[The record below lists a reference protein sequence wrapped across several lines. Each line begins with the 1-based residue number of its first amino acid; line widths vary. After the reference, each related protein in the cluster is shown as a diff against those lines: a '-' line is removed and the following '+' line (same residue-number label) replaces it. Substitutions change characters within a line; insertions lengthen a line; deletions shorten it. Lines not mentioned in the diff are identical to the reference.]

1 MKRKHIIFSIFI
13 LAITFSSCREITIST
28 VVNKDGSFTRIVTI
42 TGDSSDVFKPPN
54 LPYAVDKTW
63 KKEVAKDTTNDNK
76 YILTYTKF
84 YKKSDLINQE
94 MSQDTGWRKK
104 VNRTINVEKKFV
116 FFYSYL
122 NYTEIIKA
130 SNPLT
135 LVDYNDYITKE
146 DLLWL
151 SGKKIAISS
160 SDSAKINQAE
170 DKAVAYLIEAIT
182 EEIINIFKI
191 GLKQLNN
198 PDIHPGLAEDYRD
211 SIAKKVDDW
220 KFNSTLEFVDDLAI
234 WSDNDEV
241 SKLKETDRIAFMKL
255 DSNIQFLEK
264 ILDNEDYKVSV
275 EMPGILT
282 ETNSPSTK
290 GNIVTWNINT
300 YSFLFEDVTME
311 VESRVINKFMFI
323 IAGII
328 LLLLIGMIIFKS
340 RK

>member
-13 LAITFSSCREITIST
+13 LALTFSSCREITVHT

-42 TGDSSDVFKPPN
+42 TGDSADVFKPPR
-54 LPYAVDKTW
+54 LPYRVDNTW
-63 KKEVAKDTTNDNK
+63 KKEVSKDTINEKK
-76 YILTYTKF
+76 YILTYTKL
-84 YKKSDLINQE
+84 YKNSDLINEE

-104 VNRTINVEKKFV
+104 VSRTIDVEKRFV

-122 NYTEIIKA
+122 NYTESIEA

-135 LVDYNDYITKE
+135 MLDYHNYITKE

-151 SGKKIAISS
+151 AGKKIAISS

-182 EEIINIFKI
+182 EEIINAIKTGFR
-191 GLKQLNN
+191 QLNN
-198 PDIHPGLAEDYRD
+198 PDIHPDLAEDYRD
-211 SIAKKVDDW
+211 SIVKKVDDW

-241 SKLKETDRIAFMKL
+241 YKLKEKDHLAFIEL
-255 DSNIQFLEK
+255 DSKIQFLDE
-264 ILDNEDYKVSV
+264 ITGNTDYTVSV

-282 ETNSPSTK
+282 GTNSPSTK
-290 GNIVTWNINT
+290 GNIVSWNVNT

-311 VESRVINKFMFI
+311 VESRVINKWMFI
-323 IAGII
+323 IAGVI
-328 LLLLIGMIIFKS
+328 LLLLIGLTIFKS